1 MVTFQEKKLSNGL
14 TVITHY
20 DKSSPLAIVNVLYKV
35 GSRNEQAKQTGMAHL
50 FEHLMFSGSK
60 HVEDFD
66 LPLQEVGGEN
76 NAFTNCDITNYYD
89 IVPAENIET
98 ALWLESDR
106 MKFLDLSDKN
116 VDIQKKVVIEEFGE
130 TCLNRPYGDLWHHV
144 SDLCYQKYPYKW
156 PTIGYTPEHVESIS
170 KANALDFY
178 EQFYEPS
185 NATIAIT
192 GNISNDK
199 AFDLVNKWFGDFDS
213 NHEVKSLE
221 SDEPDQTAKR
231 SRTVYGNVPTASIM
245 MAFPMHQRI
254 HPDYY
259 AHDLLSDVLGYG
271 KTSRFYKKYVIDQ
284 AIFTSVNI
292 YITGTHG
299 PGLFIIEAKPAE
311 GVSIDQCRETIWNE
325 LELLKKEGVTDY
337 ELQKIKNSLVSHMAF
352 SETSILNKAMSLA
365 YFDSI
370 GSTQLIND
378 QMAAYAKVSTD
389 QMLRISRSLFTEQK
403 TNEIIYLPIEQ
414 KG

>member
-14 TVITHY
+14 KVISHY
-20 DKSSPLAIVNVLYKV
+20 DKTSPLAIVNVLYKV
-35 GSRNEQAKQTGMAHL
+35 GSRNEHSSQTGIAHL

-76 NAFTNCDITNYYD
+76 NAFTNADITNYYD
-89 IVPAENIET
+89 IIPSENIET

-106 MKFLDLSDKN
+106 MKFLDLSDNN
-116 VDIQKKVVIEEFGE
+116 VAIQKKVVIEEFNE

-156 PTIGYTPEHVESIS
+156 PTIGFTPEHVSSIS
-170 KANALDFY
+170 KENALDFY
-178 EQFYEPS
+178 ARFYDPS
-185 NATIAIT
+185 NATISIT
-192 GNISNDK
+192 GNIENDK
-199 AFDLVNKWFGDFDS
+199 AFDLVNKWFGDFKS
-213 NHEVKSLE
+213 NQTVQPLLGK
-221 SDEPDQTAKR
+221 EPTQTSKR
-231 SRTVYGNVPTASIM
+231 TKTVYGKVPTASIM
-245 MAFPMHQRI
+245 LAFPMHPRI

-259 AHDLLSDVLGYG
+259 TYDLLSDVLGYG
-271 KTSRFYKKYVIDQ
+271 KTSRFYKKYVIEQ
-284 AIFTSVNI
+284 SIFSSINV

-299 PGLFIIEAKPAE
+299 PGLFIIEAKPAD
-311 GVSIDQCRETIWNE
+311 GISIDQCRDTIWKE
-325 LELLKKEGVTDY
+325 LSFLKKEGVTTY

-370 GSTQLIND
+370 GNTQLIND
-378 QMAAYAKVSTD
+378 QMTAYDGVSTS
-389 QMLRISRSLFTEQK
+389 QMLRISKELFTEEK